1 MELAPL
7 GLRKATRKTGK
18 ERVRSGDQHL
28 DGDLLDFW
36 EWSTSDIL
44 SNATRGVLAEYIV
57 AQAVGINTKE
67 EVRDE
72 WANFDLQ
79 TPSGIKIKV
88 KSAAFLQSWHQNSLS
103 KITFKVPATRKWNA
117 ETNQQASQ
125 PTRDADVYVLALLAH
140 TDKATV
146 DPLDMGQ
153 WKFYVVATKVLDER
167 KRSQHSITLKSLE
180 ALCDGEVTFSGLAAE
195 VNRVAST

>member
-1 MELAPL
+1 MEQATL
-7 GLRKATRKTGK
+7 GLRKATLKTGK

-44 SNATRGVLAEYIV
+44 SNATRGVLAEHIV

-79 TPSGIKIKV
+79 TPSGIKIEV

-103 KITFKVPATRKWNA
+103 KITF
-117 ETNQQASQ
+117 
-125 PTRDADVYVLALLAH
+125 
-140 TDKATV
+140 
-146 DPLDMGQ
+146 
-153 WKFYVVATKVLDER
+153 
-167 KRSQHSITLKSLE
+167 
-180 ALCDGEVTFSGLAAE
+180 
-195 VNRVAST
+195 